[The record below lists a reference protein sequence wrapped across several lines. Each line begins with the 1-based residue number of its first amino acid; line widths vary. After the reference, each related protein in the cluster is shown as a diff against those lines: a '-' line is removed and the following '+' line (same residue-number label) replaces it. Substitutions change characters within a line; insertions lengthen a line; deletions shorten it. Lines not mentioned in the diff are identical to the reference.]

1 MPSHSAASVN
11 AIRES
16 RGRTREWG
24 KAGRCAFVSLRN
36 IDKTFGAIRALDDLS
51 LELAR
56 GDVVGLVGDN
66 GAGKSTLVK
75 ILSGAYEPTA
85 GEILV
90 EGRSCALA
98 PPAHAQ
104 RLGIETVY
112 QDLALIGSFTAAENF
127 FLGRELARGK
137 GPGLFRFMRR
147 GAMADAAAR
156 GLEELHI
163 DIPRVRTQP
172 VERMSG
178 GQRQLTAIA
187 RGALSGGASCS
198 SSTSPPRP
206 PSAYANRGEVL
217 NLIGRLSA
225 RGLTILMVT
234 HNLEHL
240 WSVCNR
246 VVVMR
251 RGAKVADMASAD
263 TNMDEVV
270 AYITGAVSGWNP
282 STPSLSS
289 EAEARAVPISTL
301 WRACSRARPPN
312 GAIGGLTT
320 RSAR

>member
-1 MPSHSAASVN
+1 MSGAEQGAAPL
-11 AIRES
+11 
-16 RGRTREWG
+16 
-24 KAGRCAFVSLRN
+24 VSLRN
-36 IDKTFGAIRALDDLS
+36 IDKRFGAIRALDDLS
-51 LELAR
+51 LELER

-90 EGRSCALA
+90 EGRPCALA
-98 PPAHAQ
+98 PPAQAQ

-147 GAMADAAAR
+147 AAMADAAAR

-187 RGALSGGASCS
+187 RGAFWGSKLLLLDEPTAALGVRES
-198 SSTSPPRP
+198 R
-206 PSAYANRGEVL
+206 EVL

-251 RGAKVADMASAD
+251 RGAKVADMASAATD
-263 TNMDEVV
+263 MDEVV
-270 AYITGAVSGWNP
+270 AYITGARSGWNP
-282 STPSLSS
+282 STPSLSN
-289 EAEARAVPISTL
+289 EAEA
-301 WRACSRARPPN
+301 
-312 GAIGGLTT
+312 
-320 RSAR
+320 

>member
-1 MPSHSAASVN
+1 MPEAEGRSMAGSGNGAA
-11 AIRES
+11 APL
-16 RGRTREWG
+16 
-24 KAGRCAFVSLRN
+24 VSLRN
-36 IDKTFGAIRALDDLS
+36 IVKTFGAINALKDLS
-51 LELAR
+51 LDLGR

-75 ILSGAYEPTA
+75 ILSGAYEPTS
-85 GEILV
+85 GEILI
-90 EGRSCALA
+90 EGAPCALA
-98 PPAHAQ
+98 PPAQAQ

-147 GAMADAAAR
+147 AAMADAAVR

-172 VERMSG
+172 VDRMSG
-178 GQRQLTAIA
+178 GQRQLAAIA
-187 RGALSGGASCS
+187 RGAFWGSKLLLLDEPTAALGVRES
-198 SSTSPPRP
+198 R
-206 PSAYANRGEVL
+206 EVL

-246 VVVMR
+246 VIIMR
-251 RGAKVADMASAD
+251 RGAKAADMASRD
-263 TNMDEVV
+263 TTMDEVV
-270 AYITGAVSGWNP
+270 AYITGAKTGRNMP
-282 STPSLSS
+282 GESLMG
-289 EAEARAVPISTL
+289 
-301 WRACSRARPPN
+301 
-312 GAIGGLTT
+312 GAG
-320 RSAR
+320 A